1 MNKRILLMLMAMIVA
16 VTSWAQEASIGSVK
30 YATFD
35 EAWQAQKPN
44 ETIKLLK
51 NVTVTKSY
59 TVDRTRTIDINKN
72 RLTLPENA
80 QRQYLFIVRQNGVL
94 NMSHGQIENL
104 FHGDVTN
111 QQDLSQNINEHKTGV
126 VCALYGGRVN
136 LADVWLAGGVNQ
148 VYVGKDGCIK
158 SEACR
163 FDWIPDN
170 APHYIRVDDGGTF
183 NSLHDM
189 LWGEARL
196 SNILIE
202 KGGNATFYASDL
214 YKNKYYAYTMVNQGT
229 VMVSTVQVNGGLIVN
244 EESGDMTIHNMKYA
258 DPSDINYEKPI
269 IDNFGKML
277 IEDIQTNGEFKH
289 TSITSY
295 STTAAIRNNQSGRL
309 TIKGDRTL
317 DIRPEIEQKGTG
329 KALINYG
336 IADVYDVTMQSHLS
350 SSTVVGM
357 AGNINFYLDESS
369 LVKNANNSY
378 CLETQG
384 TGKITS
390 WSDGCFFGH
399 MKSDNNGVV
408 LRRGYF
414 NSDPSAFKYQYSQL
428 YNLPYPYQKVYT
440 YHLMLVSD
448 DCEAAINDAPYV
460 TLDEALADAWPGC
473 TVKLLKNVTASKTVS
488 IDQPL
493 ITLDLNS
500 FTLSGSGSNNG
511 ILDINAQGVKV
522 VNGTLDANNSDH
534 GINISATSSACLDNL
549 LITGGKTGILTYGK
563 TELGAVQFDGP
574 TEHWIK
580 AAGEAEVL
588 YAHTGNES
596 YKANRRSSDTHG
608 IKSCV
613 YATDNAKFA
622 SVNVEYEYSHGNS
635 IIFEADGNA
644 SLELQY
650 DRAIASGSVLSMKD
664 DAKAEIVDCTLNGSS
679 AFANGVICCNDNK
692 NGGKPSVNIRNS
704 RITDINESGAAI
716 YMNGGEM
723 EITGRSSLVYSNNN
737 AVYITG
743 SAKLDIKDGE
753 FFGMSQAIVG
763 YGSVNIYDGF
773 YSGGLS
779 GTGVLVYGGYFK
791 QDPSAYKAANREVED
806 RPNLS
811 WRYYVRSTE
820 EYEDYGLIL
829 GGKDI
834 KSHNCS
840 DIFGD
845 GTAKF
850 DPETK
855 TLTLDNAHIPADRD
869 GGEANLT
876 GEYGYLIKVELIG
889 DNVIEGSLVSH
900 EIQFVGNGTL
910 TITGGVTNYNN
921 MYINGPEVTFAD
933 GIYFWTDDT
942 SALHVY
948 GTGKFVAQK
957 SGDRA
962 VMNLS
967 HFVPGD
973 HIGIVTP
980 DATFDDVKKTFV
992 GATGAPLSEVEI
1004 GHVADTYG
1012 LVIEGNAITSDNL
1025 SVDISNGGTATY
1037 DPDTSTLTLW
1047 NVNAI
1052 GKSGNEQIFLKYLST
1067 TPLTIMCCGTNT
1079 INNAFMYLGGYVT
1092 LMGEDENATLT
1103 LDRNGVWPYYID
1115 NSGICLN
1122 SNSEYNALYIKNLSV
1137 TIKDYDCGIRAYDH
1151 NNFVSLENATL
1162 DISALEAAVSDINMI
1177 NFVDCGVVTPMVY
1190 FSGDKYGF
1198 VNADGRTA
1206 TNVTIAPAE
1215 QTGITLYYNSSK
1227 IFNLCT
1233 ANAADYFGDGSM
1245 CYDAETK
1252 TLTLTNADLSDAG
1265 LQLRGIENL
1274 KVNIVGDNTINS
1286 ISAWGCPG
1294 IVIGGNGNLTIDMQ
1308 NDVVWFATQCDDML
1322 TIEGINLKVRS
1333 PYSGIC
1339 GQEKIQTAA
1348 LTIRNANVDIECGES
1363 FAALYGISSLTLVG
1377 CEILEPQNAQF
1388 DAQQRGVVVNGDLVK
1403 GSLKIGS
1410 TYATGISNSTV
1421 NAEGE
1426 AYDLLGRRVSD
1437 SYRGISI
1444 RNGKK
1449 MVK

>member
-1 MNKRILLMLMAMIVA
+1 MLTVLFVA

-35 EAWQAQKPN
+35 EAWEAQRPN

-80 QRQYLFIVRQNGVL
+80 QRQYLFIVRQNGTL

-148 VYVGKDGCIK
+148 VYVGKDGRIK

-183 NSLHDM
+183 NSLNDM

-214 YKNKYYAYTMVNQGT
+214 YKNRYYGYTMVNHGT

-244 EESGDMTIHNMKYA
+244 EESGDMTIHNMKYV
-258 DPSDINYEKPI
+258 DPSNTNYEKPI
-269 IDNFGKML
+269 IDNSGKML

-289 TSITSY
+289 TTITSY

-329 KALINYG
+329 EALINYG
-336 IADVYDVTMQSHLS
+336 IADVHDITVQSHLS

-357 AGNINFYLDESS
+357 EGNLNFYLDESS

-390 WSDGCFFGH
+390 WSDGCFFGS
-399 MKSDNNGVV
+399 MKSSNNGVV

-414 NSDPSAFKYQYSQL
+414 NHDPSSFKYQYSQL
-428 YNLPYPYQKVYT
+428 YNLPYPYQKLYT

-448 DCEAAINDAPYV
+448 NCEAAIGDSPYL
-460 TLDEALADAWPGC
+460 TLEEALADAWPGC
-473 TVKLLKNVTASKTVS
+473 TVKLLKNVAASKTVS
-488 IDQPL
+488 LDKIMM
-493 ITLDLNS
+493 TLDLS
-500 FTLSGSGSNNG
+500 GFTLSGSGSNNG
-511 ILDINAQGVKV
+511 VLDINAQGVKV

-534 GINISATSSACLDNL
+534 GIYVSATNSAYLDNL

-563 TELGAVQFDGP
+563 TELESVQFDGP

-588 YAHTGNES
+588 YVHSGNDS
-596 YKANRRSSDTHG
+596 YKANRRSNDTHG

-613 YATDNAKFA
+613 YATDNAKF
-622 SVNVEYEYSHGNS
+622 SSISIEYEYSHGNS
-635 IIFEADGNA
+635 LIFEADDHA

-650 DRAIASGSVLSMKD
+650 VSVSASGSVLSMKD
-664 DAKAEIVDCTLNGSS
+664 DAKAEIIDCTLNGSS
-679 AFANGVICCNDNK
+679 AFANGVICCYDNK

-723 EITGRSSLVYSNNN
+723 EIAGRSSLVYSNNN
-737 AVYITG
+737 AVYVTG
-743 SAKLDIKDGE
+743 SAKLDIKDAE

-763 YGSVNIYDGF
+763 YGTVNIYDGF

-779 GTGVLVYGGYFK
+779 GSGVLVYGGYFK

-806 RPNLS
+806 REGVS

-820 EYEDYGLIL
+820 EYEDYYLYL

-845 GTAKF
+845 GTAEF

-855 TLTLDNAHIPADRD
+855 TLTLNNAHIPADRN
-869 GGEANLT
+869 GLEANLT
-876 GEYGYLIKVELIG
+876 GNYGNHITVELIG
-889 DNVIEGSLVSH
+889 DNVIEGSLTSDN
-900 EIQFVGNGTL
+900 IQFAGDGTL
-910 TITGGVTNYNN
+910 TITGGVTNYHN
-921 MYINGPEVTFAD
+921 MYINGPEVTIAD
-933 GIYFWTDDT
+933 GIYFWNDE
-942 SALHVY
+942 SSELHVS
-948 GTGKFVAQK
+948 GTGKFVARK
-957 SGDRA
+957 SGGQA
-962 VMNLS
+962 VNGLYS
-967 HFVPGD
+967 FVPGD
-973 HIGIVTP
+973 YIGIITP
-980 DATFDDVKKTFV
+980 DAAYDDLGKTFL

-1004 GHVADTYG
+1004 GHVAATYG
-1012 LVIEGNAITSDNL
+1012 LTIEGRAITSDNL
-1025 SVDISNGGTATY
+1025 SVDVSNGGTATF
-1037 DPDTSTLTLW
+1037 DPETNTLTLW
-1047 NVNAI
+1047 NVNTT
-1052 GKSGNEQIFLKYLST
+1052 GTLQNDQIFLKYLST

-1079 INNAFMYLGGYVT
+1079 INNAFMYLGGSVT
-1092 LMGEDENATLT
+1092 LMGEDEKATLT
-1103 LDRNGVWPYYID
+1103 FDRNSTWPYYID
-1115 NSGICLN
+1115 NSAICLN
-1122 SNSEYNALYIKNLSV
+1122 SNSEYNSLFIKDLSV
-1137 TIKDYDCGIRAYDH
+1137 EIKDYDYGIKAYDL
-1151 NNFVSLENATL
+1151 NNLVILDNATL
-1162 DISALEAAVSDINMI
+1162 NINVLESAVWEIGSLSFSWCDIVTPLTYFSSGYNR
-1177 NFVDCGVVTPMVY
+1177 FVD
-1190 FSGDKYGF
+1190 
-1198 VNADGRTA
+1198 VNGRTV
-1206 TNVTIAPAE
+1206 TNVSIAPVE
-1215 QTGITLYYNSSK
+1215 RTGITLNYGGDRNFPLS
-1227 IFNLCT
+1227 T
-1233 ANAADYFGDGSM
+1233 ANAADYFGDGSV
-1245 CYDAETK
+1245 CYDAETN
-1252 TLTLTNADLSDAG
+1252 TLSLTNADLRYAE
-1265 LQLRGIENL
+1265 LKLTNIENL
-1274 KVNIVGDNTINS
+1274 KVNVTGDNFINNLS
-1286 ISAWGCPG
+1286 VWECPG
-1294 IVIGGNGNLTIDMQ
+1294 IVISGKGNLTIDTQ
-1308 NDVVWFATQCDDML
+1308 NESLAWTCPTQFDDML
-1322 TIEGINLKVRS
+1322 TIEGINLVVRS
-1333 PYSGIC
+1333 QNGGIC
-1339 GQEKIQTAA
+1339 GQQKVPTAA
-1348 LTIRNANVDIECGES
+1348 LTVRNATVCVMCQGE
-1363 FAALYGISSLTLVG
+1363 ALYGISNLVLDG

-1388 DAQQRGVVVNGDLVK
+1388 DAQWRGVVVDGALATTF
-1403 GSLKIGS
+1403 LRIGS
-1410 TYATGISNSTV
+1410 SLATGISDSTV
-1421 NAEGE
+1421 TAEGD

-1449 MVK
+1449 VVK